1 LLRQRSW
8 SHGRAIAGIGRIEGP
23 IVGTIVFFLL
33 RQTMADLGTLY
44 LLMLG
49 VVAIVVMLWAPKG
62 LWGLLVE
69 RLGWEV
75 FPLERRVVLDDGA
88 AQPIQRQ

>member
-1 LLRQRSW
+1 MI
-8 SHGRAIAGIGRIEGP
+8 GGIGRIEGP
-23 IVGTIVFFLL
+23 IVGTIIFFLL

-49 VVAIVVMLWAPKG
+49 VVAIAVMLWAPKG

-69 RLGWEV
+69 KLDWQI
-75 FPLERRVVLDDGA
+75 FPLQRRVIFSSSA
-88 AQPIQRQ
+88 KPNPSS